1 MMSPLDIICIN
12 TSGGTRTHTCDILSV
27 VPLPIGLRSQKRKVW
42 DSNPQGAFTPNG
54 FQDRLLIRPV
64 TFQTVPPRLELGQ
77 AVPKTAVLPLHH
89 GTSVISI
96 PRQERNQMFAD
107 SHPQSASQKSIDTS
121 CWSHDRFHSSPDSLT
136 SDDHHHDRGGN

>member
-77 AVPKTAVLPLHH
+77 EVPKTPVLPLHH
-89 GTSVISI
+89 GTYNTPGWTRTSNLRLRRPLLYPIELQALKIFSA
-96 PRQERNQMFAD
+96 PMSMMFCKEND
-107 SHPQSASQKSIDTS
+107 
-121 CWSHDRFHSSPDSLT
+121 L
-136 SDDHHHDRGGN
+136 